1 MIAGTQNGKN
11 ASVATD
17 ASSSLAFIAPPDRSA
32 IEIRV
37 NFGAFTGRNVM
48 HAEIDRLAGWLLDE
62 IDKVTIVAEDR
73 HEIGRAAE
81 GWVHQVRID
90 VSDEDAPAAPAERSE
105 LEQRLLE
112 RVDYWLRLCRSDRHV
127 DFTEFDE

>member
-1 MIAGTQNGKN
+1 MRERETWKDTV
-11 ASVATD
+11 VATD
-17 ASSSLAFIAPPDRSA
+17 APSGLAFVSPPERAA

-48 HAEIDRLAGWLLDE
+48 HAEIDRLASWLLDE

-90 VSDEDAPAAPAERSE
+90 VSEEAAPAAPADRSE

-112 RVDYWLRLCRSDRHV
+112 RVDYWLRLCRQDRHV
-127 DFTEFDE
+127 DFTEFDG

>member
-1 MIAGTQNGKN
+1 M
-11 ASVATD
+11 ATD
-17 ASSSLAFIAPPDRSA
+17 VSASLAFVAPPERAA

-48 HAEIDRLAGWLLDE
+48 HAEIDRLASWLLDE
-62 IDKVTIVAEDR
+62 LAKVTIVAEDR
-73 HEIGRAAE
+73 HEIGRTAE
-81 GWVHQVRID
+81 AWVHQVRID
-90 VSDEDAPAAPAERSE
+90 IAEEDAPAMPAERSE

-112 RVDYWLRLCRSDRHV
+112 RVDYWLRLCRADRHV